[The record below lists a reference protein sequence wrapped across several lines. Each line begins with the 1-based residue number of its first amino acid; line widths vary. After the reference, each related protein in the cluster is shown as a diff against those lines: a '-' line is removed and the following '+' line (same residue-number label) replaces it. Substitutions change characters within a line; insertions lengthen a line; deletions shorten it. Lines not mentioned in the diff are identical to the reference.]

1 MAKVKYVVKEYI
13 PSENQP
19 GAHSF
24 YAEARPDN
32 VISNAEIAK
41 KVENRGI
48 SRASEIKMIL
58 EEASKVILEELAE
71 NNRVQ
76 LDTGEGVLVSIYPKV
91 QGSISDAQV
100 AENPTKYNGAS
111 VATEAMLTPDMLK
124 WSLGASVG
132 IRIKYSKQFALQKQA
147 EKVAW
152 RPTDEEEAEPTAE
165 PTTPTG
171 GNQGGTPGS
180 GDDGMS

>member
-1 MAKVKYVVKEYI
+1 MAKVKYSVREYT
-13 PSENQP
+13 PTGNMP
-19 GAHSF
+19 GVHGF
-24 YAEARPDN
+24 YAKAQQDN
-32 VISNAEIAK
+32 VITNAEIAK
-41 KVENRGI
+41 KIENRGI

-58 EEASKVILEELAE
+58 EEVME

-76 LDTGEGVLVSIYPKV
+76 LDTGDGVLVSIYAKV
-91 QGSISDAQV
+91 QGSISDADV
-100 AENPTKYNGAS
+100 AANPAKYDGAT
-111 VATEAMLTPDMLK
+111 VATEEMLTPDMLA
-124 WSLGASVG
+124 WSLGAQVG
-132 IRIKYSKQFALQKQA
+132 TKYSKQFALQKQA

>member
-1 MAKVKYVVKEYI
+1 
-13 PSENQP
+13 
-19 GAHSF
+19 
-24 YAEARPDN
+24 
-32 VISNAEIAK
+32 
-41 KVENRGI
+41 
-48 SRASEIKMIL
+48 MIL
-58 EEASKVILEELAE
+58 EEVME

-76 LDTGEGVLVSIYPKV
+76 LDTGEGVLVSIYAKV
-91 QGSISDAQV
+91 QGSISDADV
-100 AENPTKYNGAS
+100 AANPAKYNGAS
-111 VATEAMLTPDMLK
+111 VATEEMLTPDMLA
-124 WSLGASVG
+124 WSLGAQVG
-132 IRIKYSKQFALQKQA
+132 TKYSKQFALQKQA

>member
-32 VISNAEIAK
+32 VISNSEIAK

-100 AENPTKYNGAS
+100 AENPAKYNGAS

-132 IRIKYSKQFALQKQA
+132 IKYSKQFALQKQA
-147 EKVAW
+147 EKVAY

-171 GNQGGTPGS
+171 GNQGGNNGS
-180 GDDGMS
+180 GEDGMS

>member
-1 MAKVKYVVKEYI
+1 MAKVKYSVREYT
-13 PSENQP
+13 PTGNMP
-19 GAHSF
+19 GVHGF
-24 YAEARPDN
+24 YAKAQQDN
-32 VISNAEIAK
+32 VITNAEIAK
-41 KVENRGI
+41 KIENRGI

-58 EEASKVILEELAE
+58 EEASKVILEEVME

-76 LDTGEGVLVSIYPKV
+76 LDTGEGVLVSIYAKV
-91 QGSISDAQV
+91 QGSISDADV
-100 AENPTKYNGAS
+100 AANPTKYNGAT
-111 VATEAMLTPDMLK
+111 VATEAMLTPDMLS
-124 WSLGASVG
+124 WSLGAQVG
-132 IRIKYSKQFALQKQA
+132 TKYSKQFALQKQA

-171 GNQGGTPGS
+171 GNEGGTPGS

>member
-1 MAKVKYVVKEYI
+1 MAKVKYSVREYT
-13 PSENQP
+13 PTGNMP
-19 GAHSF
+19 GVHGF

-58 EEASKVILEELAE
+58 EEASKVILEEVME

-76 LDTGEGVLVSIYPKV
+76 LDTGEGVLVSIYAKV
-91 QGSISDAQV
+91 QGSISDADV
-100 AENPTKYNGAS
+100 AANPAKYDGAT
-111 VATEAMLTPDMLK
+111 VATEEMLTPDMLA
-124 WSLGASVG
+124 WSLGAQVG
-132 IRIKYSKQFALQKQA
+132 TKYSKQFALQKQA

-152 RPTDEEEAEPTAE
+152 RPTDEEEAEPTTE

>member
-58 EEASKVILEELAE
+58 EEASKVILEEIAE

-91 QGSISDAQV
+91 QGSISDADV
-100 AENPTKYNGAS
+100 AANAEKYNGAS

-132 IRIKYSKQFALQKQA
+132 IKYSKQFALQKQA
-147 EKVAW
+147 EKVAY
-152 RPTDEEEAEPTAE
+152 RPTDEEPTTE

-171 GNQGGTPGS
+171 GNQGGNNGG

>member
-32 VISNAEIAK
+32 VISNSEIAK
-41 KVENRGI
+41 KIENRGI

-58 EEASKVILEELAE
+58 EEASKVILEEVME

-76 LDTGEGVLVSIYPKV
+76 LDTGEGVLVSIYAKV
-91 QGSISDAQV
+91 
-100 AENPTKYNGAS
+100 
-111 VATEAMLTPDMLK
+111 
-124 WSLGASVG
+124 
-132 IRIKYSKQFALQKQA
+132 
-147 EKVAW
+147 
-152 RPTDEEEAEPTAE
+152 RPTPRS
-165 PTTPTG
+165 TTVPAW
-171 GNQGGTPGS
+171 PRRRCLRPIC
-180 GDDGMS
+180 

>member
-1 MAKVKYVVKEYI
+1 MAKVKYVVKEYV
-13 PSENQP
+13 PTGNMS
-19 GAHSF
+19 GVHSF
-24 YAEARPDN
+24 YAQARQDN
-32 VISNAEIAK
+32 TITNAEIAK
-41 KVENRGI
+41 KIENRGI

-58 EEASKVILEELAE
+58 EEASKVILEEVME

-91 QGSISDAQV
+91 QGSISDADV
-100 AENPTKYNGAS
+100 AANPTKYNGAS

-132 IRIKYSKQFALQKQA
+132 IKYSKQFALQKQA
-147 EKVAW
+147 EKVAY
-152 RPTDEEEAEPTAE
+152 RPTDEEEAEPTVE

-171 GNQGGTPGS
+171 GNNGGNNGG
-180 GDDGMS
+180 GDEGMS